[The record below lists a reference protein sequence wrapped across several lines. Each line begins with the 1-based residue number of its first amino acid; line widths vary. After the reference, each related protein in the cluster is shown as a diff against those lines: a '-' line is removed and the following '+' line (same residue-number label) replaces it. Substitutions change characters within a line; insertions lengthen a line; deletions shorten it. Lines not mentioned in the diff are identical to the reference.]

1 MFSKITTILALALV
15 ATASAAA
22 PKAAKCPVSKKEAS
36 WSMWP
41 EGQESTCMHM
51 QKNWKVC
58 TTNGDP
64 NHSIVMKMCP
74 ATCAMARGDACPK
87 AAPVLS
93 AASKAKIISAVK
105 KANAKK
111 LAKKVAPKKVKAV
124 KKVVKKVVAKK
135 VKAVK
140 KLVKK
145 VLAKKVKAVLKKRH
159 VLTRD
164 PVRKQTGIVSS
175 AHPKGNRG
183 GVNHTAVRVARIGQF
198 GTKSFLDSRAA
209 FKQAQDA
216 RAIFRSRQKVL
227 ADKRNSESEIYF
239 KSLAEWIKAKAVAA
253 KAKED
258 LKVAKDAHDV
268 AKTEVKRLEGIK
280 TTQTKTRNTTR
291 DAHDLAKKTH
301 RLSLAELAKLKAT
314 RVTADAAVDETK
326 KKLV

>member
-1 MFSKITTILALALV
+1 
-15 ATASAAA
+15 
-22 PKAAKCPVSKKEAS
+22 
-36 WSMWP
+36 
-41 EGQESTCMHM
+41 M

-64 NHSIVMKMCP
+64 NHNIVMKMCP

-124 KKVVKKVVAKK
+124 KKLAKKVAPKK

-140 KLVKK
+140 KVVKK
-145 VLAKKVKAVLKKRH
+145 VAAKKVPAVKKLVKMISAKKVKAVLKKHVRLTRDPVRVAPRLH

-239 KSLAEWIKAKAVAA
+239 KSLAVYIKAKAVAV

-258 LKVAKDAHDV
+258 LKVAK
-268 AKTEVKRLEGIK
+268 
-280 TTQTKTRNTTR
+280 

-301 RLSLAELAKLKAT
+301 RLSLAELAKLRAT

-326 KKLV
+326 KKLVEDKVAAADAKTKSAA

>member
-1 MFSKITTILALALV
+1 
-15 ATASAAA
+15 
-22 PKAAKCPVSKKEAS
+22 
-36 WSMWP
+36 
-41 EGQESTCMHM
+41 M

-64 NHSIVMKMCP
+64 NHNIVMKMCP

-111 LAKKVAPKKVKAV
+111 LAPKKVKAV
-124 KKVVKKVVAKK
+124 KKVVAKK
-135 VKAVK
+135 VKAVKKLVKKVAAKKVPAVK

-227 ADKRNSESEIYF
+227 AAKRNSESEIYF

-258 LKVAKDAHDV
+258 LKLAKDAHDV

-301 RLSLAELAKLKAT
+301 RLSLAELAKLKTT
-314 RVTADAAVDETK
+314 RVAADATVDETK
-326 KKLV
+326 KKLVEDKAAAADAKTKSDN

>member
-1 MFSKITTILALALV
+1 
-15 ATASAAA
+15 
-22 PKAAKCPVSKKEAS
+22 
-36 WSMWP
+36 
-41 EGQESTCMHM
+41 M

-64 NHSIVMKMCP
+64 NHNIAMKMCP

-93 AASKAKIISAVK
+93 AASKVKIIAAVK
-105 KANAKK
+105 KADAKK
-111 LAKKVAPKKVKAV
+111 L
-124 KKVVKKVVAKK
+124 VKKVVAKK
-135 VKAVK
+135 VKAVKKLVKKVAAKKVPAVK

-239 KSLAEWIKAKAVAA
+239 KAKAVAV

-268 AKTEVKRLEGIK
+268 AKTGVKRLEGIK

-291 DAHDLAKKTH
+291 DAHDSAKKTH
-301 RLSLAELAKLKAT
+301 RLSLA
-314 RVTADAAVDETK
+314 
-326 KKLV
+326 

>member
-1 MFSKITTILALALV
+1 
-15 ATASAAA
+15 
-22 PKAAKCPVSKKEAS
+22 
-36 WSMWP
+36 
-41 EGQESTCMHM
+41 M

-64 NHSIVMKMCP
+64 NHNIVMKMCP

-145 VLAKKVKAVLKKRH
+145 VSAKKVKAVLKKHVRLTRDPVRIAPRLH

-227 ADKRNSESEIYF
+227 AAKRNSESEIYF
-239 KSLAEWIKAKAVAA
+239 KSLAEWIKAKAVAV

-268 AKTEVKRLEGIK
+268 AKTEVKRLDGIK

-291 DAHDLAKKTH
+291 DAHDLAKRTH
-301 RLSLAELAKLKAT
+301 RLSLAELAKLKTT
-314 RVTADAAVDETK
+314 RVAADAAVDETK
-326 KKLV
+326 KKLVEDKAAAADAKTKSDN

>member
-1 MFSKITTILALALV
+1 
-15 ATASAAA
+15 
-22 PKAAKCPVSKKEAS
+22 
-36 WSMWP
+36 
-41 EGQESTCMHM
+41 M

-64 NHSIVMKMCP
+64 NHNIVMKMCP

-111 LAKKVAPKKVKAV
+111 LAKKVAPKKVP
-124 KKVVKKVVAKK
+124 
-135 VKAVK
+135 AVK
-140 KLVKK
+140 KLVKMIS
-145 VLAKKVKAVLKKRH
+145 AKKVKAVLKKHVRLTRDPVRVAPRLH

-239 KSLAEWIKAKAVAA
+239 KSLAVYIKAKAVAV

-326 KKLV
+326 KKLLPLMPRPRAPLKRRSLTLTRTRSTPLRTNGM

>member
-1 MFSKITTILALALV
+1 
-15 ATASAAA
+15 
-22 PKAAKCPVSKKEAS
+22 
-36 WSMWP
+36 
-41 EGQESTCMHM
+41 M

-64 NHSIVMKMCP
+64 NHNIVMKMCP

-159 VLTRD
+159 VLARD

-227 ADKRNSESEIYF
+227 AAKRNSESEIYF
-239 KSLAEWIKAKAVAA
+239 KSLAVYIKAKAVAV

-268 AKTEVKRLEGIK
+268 AKTEVKRLAKLK

-301 RLSLAELAKLKAT
+301 RLSLAELAKLKTT
-314 RVTADAAVDETK
+314 RVAADATVDETK
-326 KKLV
+326 KKLVEDKVAAADAKTKSDN

>member
-1 MFSKITTILALALV
+1 
-15 ATASAAA
+15 
-22 PKAAKCPVSKKEAS
+22 
-36 WSMWP
+36 
-41 EGQESTCMHM
+41 M

-64 NHSIVMKMCP
+64 NHNIVMKMCP

-135 VKAVK
+135 VNAVK
-140 KLVKK
+140 KLVKM
-145 VLAKKVKAVLKKRH
+145 VSAKKVKAVLKKRH

-227 ADKRNSESEIYF
+227 AAKRNSESEIYF
-239 KSLAEWIKAKAVAA
+239 KSLAVYIKAKAVAV

-268 AKTEVKRLEGIK
+268 AKTEVKRLSGIK

-301 RLSLAELAKLKAT
+301 RLSLAELAKLKTT
-314 RVTADAAVDETK
+314 RVAADATVDETK
-326 KKLV
+326 KKLVEDKVAAADAKTKSDN

>member
-1 MFSKITTILALALV
+1 
-15 ATASAAA
+15 
-22 PKAAKCPVSKKEAS
+22 
-36 WSMWP
+36 
-41 EGQESTCMHM
+41 M

-64 NHSIVMKMCP
+64 NHNIVMKMCP

-111 LAKKVAPKKVKAV
+111 LVKKVVPKKVKAV
-124 KKVVKKVVAKK
+124 KKLVKKVAAKK
-135 VKAVK
+135 VPAVK

-239 KSLAEWIKAKAVAA
+239 KSLADWIKAKAVAV

-268 AKTEVKRLEGIK
+268 AKDEVKDSVESRPPRRRQGTPPEMP
-280 TTQTKTRNTTR
+280 
-291 DAHDLAKKTH
+291 
-301 RLSLAELAKLKAT
+301 
-314 RVTADAAVDETK
+314 
-326 KKLV
+326 

>member
-1 MFSKITTILALALV
+1 
-15 ATASAAA
+15 
-22 PKAAKCPVSKKEAS
+22 
-36 WSMWP
+36 
-41 EGQESTCMHM
+41 M

-64 NHSIVMKMCP
+64 NHNIVMKMCP

-124 KKVVKKVVAKK
+124 KKVVKKVV
-135 VKAVK
+135 
-140 KLVKK
+140 
-145 VLAKKVKAVLKKRH
+145 AKKVKAVLKKRH

-239 KSLAEWIKAKAVAA
+239 KSLAVYIKAKAVAV

-291 DAHDLAKKTH
+291 DAHDSAKKTH

>member
-1 MFSKITTILALALV
+1 M
-15 ATASAAA
+15 
-22 PKAAKCPVSKKEAS
+22 
-36 WSMWP
+36 
-41 EGQESTCMHM
+41 
-51 QKNWKVC
+51 
-58 TTNGDP
+58 
-64 NHSIVMKMCP
+64 
-74 ATCAMARGDACPK
+74 
-87 AAPVLS
+87 
-93 AASKAKIISAVK
+93 
-105 KANAKK
+105 
-111 LAKKVAPKKVKAV
+111 
-124 KKVVKKVVAKK
+124 
-135 VKAVK
+135 

-227 ADKRNSESEIYF
+227 AAKRNSESEIYF

-258 LKVAKDAHDV
+258 LKVAKDAHD
-268 AKTEVKRLEGIK
+268 
-280 TTQTKTRNTTR
+280 
-291 DAHDLAKKTH
+291 LAKKTH
-301 RLSLAELAKLKAT
+301 RLSLAELAKLKTT
-314 RVTADAAVDETK
+314 RVAADATVDETK
-326 KKLV
+326 KKLVEDKAAAADAKTKSAA

>member
-1 MFSKITTILALALV
+1 
-15 ATASAAA
+15 
-22 PKAAKCPVSKKEAS
+22 
-36 WSMWP
+36 
-41 EGQESTCMHM
+41 M

-64 NHSIVMKMCP
+64 NHNIVMKMCP

-111 LAKKVAPKKVKAV
+111 LAPKKVKAV

-135 VKAVK
+135 VKAVKKLVKKVAAKKVPAVK

-239 KSLAEWIKAKAVAA
+239 KSLAVYIKAKAVAV

-291 DAHDLAKKTH
+291 DAHDSAKKTH
-301 RLSLAELAKLKAT
+301 RLSLAELTKLKAT
-314 RVTADAAVDETK
+314 RVAADAAVDETK

>member
-1 MFSKITTILALALV
+1 
-15 ATASAAA
+15 
-22 PKAAKCPVSKKEAS
+22 
-36 WSMWP
+36 
-41 EGQESTCMHM
+41 M

-64 NHSIVMKMCP
+64 NHNIVMKMCP

-124 KKVVKKVVAKK
+124 KKVVKKVAAKK
-135 VKAVK
+135 VPAVK
-140 KLVKK
+140 KLVKMIS
-145 VLAKKVKAVLKKRH
+145 AKKVKAVLKKHVRLTRDPVRVAPRLH

-239 KSLAEWIKAKAVAA
+239 KSLAVYIKAKAVAV

-258 LKVAKDAHDV
+258 LKVAK
-268 AKTEVKRLEGIK
+268 
-280 TTQTKTRNTTR
+280 

-301 RLSLAELAKLKAT
+301 RLSLAELAKLRAT

-326 KKLV
+326 KKLVEDKVAAADAKTKSAA

>member
-1 MFSKITTILALALV
+1 
-15 ATASAAA
+15 
-22 PKAAKCPVSKKEAS
+22 
-36 WSMWP
+36 
-41 EGQESTCMHM
+41 M

-64 NHSIVMKMCP
+64 NHNIVMKMCP

-93 AASKAKIISAVK
+93 AASKVKIIAAVK
-105 KANAKK
+105 KADAKK

-124 KKVVKKVVAKK
+124 KKLVKMISAKKVVKKLAAKK
-135 VKAVK
+135 VPAVK

-227 ADKRNSESEIYF
+227 AAKRNSEFEIYF
-239 KSLAEWIKAKAVAA
+239 KSLAVYIKAKAVAV

-268 AKTEVKRLEGIK
+268 AKTEVKRLSGIK

>member
-1 MFSKITTILALALV
+1 
-15 ATASAAA
+15 
-22 PKAAKCPVSKKEAS
+22 
-36 WSMWP
+36 
-41 EGQESTCMHM
+41 M

-64 NHSIVMKMCP
+64 NHNIVMKMCP

-87 AAPVLS
+87 AAPALS

-145 VLAKKVKAVLKKRH
+145 VAAKKVKAVLKKRHVLTRDPVRVAPRLH

-239 KSLAEWIKAKAVAA
+239 KSLAVYIKAKAVAV

-258 LKVAKDAHDV
+258 LKVAK
-268 AKTEVKRLEGIK
+268 
-280 TTQTKTRNTTR
+280 

-301 RLSLAELAKLKAT
+301 RLSLAELAKLRAT

-326 KKLV
+326 KKLVEDKVAAADAKTKSAA

>member
-1 MFSKITTILALALV
+1 
-15 ATASAAA
+15 
-22 PKAAKCPVSKKEAS
+22 
-36 WSMWP
+36 
-41 EGQESTCMHM
+41 M

-64 NHSIVMKMCP
+64 NHNIVMKMCP

-93 AASKAKIISAVK
+93 AASKAKTISAVK

-111 LAKKVAPKKVKAV
+111 LAKKVAPKKVKA
-124 KKVVKKVVAKK
+124 AKK
-135 VKAVK
+135 VPAVK
-140 KLVKK
+140 KLVKMIS
-145 VLAKKVKAVLKKRH
+145 AKKVKAVLKKHVRLTRDPVRVAPRLH

-239 KSLAEWIKAKAVAA
+239 KSLAVYIKAKAVAV

-268 AKTEVKRLEGIK
+268 AKTEVKRLAKLK

-314 RVTADAAVDETK
+314 RVAADATVDETK
-326 KKLV
+326 KKLVEDTAAAADAKTKSAN

>member
-1 MFSKITTILALALV
+1 
-15 ATASAAA
+15 
-22 PKAAKCPVSKKEAS
+22 
-36 WSMWP
+36 
-41 EGQESTCMHM
+41 M

-64 NHSIVMKMCP
+64 NHNIVMKMCP

-159 VLTRD
+159 VLARD

-227 ADKRNSESEIYF
+227 AAKRNSESEIYF
-239 KSLAEWIKAKAVAA
+239 KSLAEWIKAKAVAV

-268 AKTEVKRLEGIK
+268 ATAEVKRLRGIK

-291 DAHDLAKKTH
+291 DAHDLAKTTH
-301 RLSLAELAKLKAT
+301 RLSLAELAKLKTT
-314 RVTADAAVDETK
+314 RVAADAAVDETK
-326 KKLV
+326 KKLVTDKTAAADAKTKSAN

>member
-1 MFSKITTILALALV
+1 
-15 ATASAAA
+15 
-22 PKAAKCPVSKKEAS
+22 
-36 WSMWP
+36 
-41 EGQESTCMHM
+41 M

-64 NHSIVMKMCP
+64 NHNIVMKMCP

-111 LAKKVAPKKVKAV
+111 PAKKVAPKKVKAV
-124 KKVVKKVVAKK
+124 KKVVKKVAAKK
-135 VKAVK
+135 VPAVK
-140 KLVKK
+140 KLVKMIS
-145 VLAKKVKAVLKKRH
+145 AKKVKAVLKKHVRLTRDPVRVAPRLH

-239 KSLAEWIKAKAVAA
+239 KSLAVYIKAKAVAV

-291 DAHDLAKKTH
+291 DAHDSAKKTH
-301 RLSLAELAKLKAT
+301 RLSLAELT
-314 RVTADAAVDETK
+314 
-326 KKLV
+326 

>member
-1 MFSKITTILALALV
+1 
-15 ATASAAA
+15 
-22 PKAAKCPVSKKEAS
+22 
-36 WSMWP
+36 
-41 EGQESTCMHM
+41 M

-64 NHSIVMKMCP
+64 NHNIVMKMCP

-93 AASKAKIISAVK
+93 AASKVKIIAAVK
-105 KANAKK
+105 KADAKK
-111 LAKKVAPKKVKAV
+111 LAKKVTPKKVKAV

-135 VKAVK
+135 VPAVK
-140 KLVKK
+140 KLVKMIS
-145 VLAKKVKAVLKKRH
+145 AKKVKAVLKKHVVRLTRDPVRVLKKRH

-227 ADKRNSESEIYF
+227 AAKRNSESEIYF

-268 AKTEVKRLEGIK
+268 ATAEVKRLRGIK

-326 KKLV
+326 KKLVEDKAAAADAKTKSDN

>member
-1 MFSKITTILALALV
+1 
-15 ATASAAA
+15 
-22 PKAAKCPVSKKEAS
+22 
-36 WSMWP
+36 
-41 EGQESTCMHM
+41 M

-64 NHSIVMKMCP
+64 NHTIVMKMCP

-135 VKAVK
+135 VPAVK
-140 KLVKK
+140 KLVKMIS
-145 VLAKKVKAVLKKRH
+145 AKKVKAVLKKH

-164 PVRKQTGIVSS
+164 PVRIAPKAMIKRDLRIVSS
-175 AHPKGNRG
+175 AHPAGNRG

-227 ADKRNSESEIYF
+227 AAKRNSESEIYF
-239 KSLAEWIKAKAVAA
+239 KSLAVYIKAKAVAV

>member
-1 MFSKITTILALALV
+1 
-15 ATASAAA
+15 
-22 PKAAKCPVSKKEAS
+22 
-36 WSMWP
+36 
-41 EGQESTCMHM
+41 M

-64 NHSIVMKMCP
+64 NHNIVMKMCP

-135 VKAVK
+135 VKAVKKLVKKVAAKKVPAVK

-239 KSLAEWIKAKAVAA
+239 KAKAVAV

-268 AKTEVKRLEGIK
+268 AKTGVKRLEGIK

-291 DAHDLAKKTH
+291 DAHDSAKKTH
-301 RLSLAELAKLKAT
+301 RLSLA
-314 RVTADAAVDETK
+314 
-326 KKLV
+326 

>member
-1 MFSKITTILALALV
+1 
-15 ATASAAA
+15 
-22 PKAAKCPVSKKEAS
+22 
-36 WSMWP
+36 
-41 EGQESTCMHM
+41 M

-64 NHSIVMKMCP
+64 NHNIVMKMCP

-227 ADKRNSESEIYF
+227 AAKRNSESEIYF

>member
-1 MFSKITTILALALV
+1 
-15 ATASAAA
+15 
-22 PKAAKCPVSKKEAS
+22 
-36 WSMWP
+36 
-41 EGQESTCMHM
+41 M

-64 NHSIVMKMCP
+64 NHNIVMKMCP

-135 VKAVK
+135 VNAVK
-140 KLVKK
+140 KLVKM
-145 VLAKKVKAVLKKRH
+145 VSAKKVKAVLKKRH

-227 ADKRNSESEIYF
+227 AAKRNSESEIYF

-314 RVTADAAVDETK
+314 RVAADAAVDETK

>member
-1 MFSKITTILALALV
+1 
-15 ATASAAA
+15 
-22 PKAAKCPVSKKEAS
+22 
-36 WSMWP
+36 
-41 EGQESTCMHM
+41 M

-64 NHSIVMKMCP
+64 NHNIVMKMCP

-227 ADKRNSESEIYF
+227 AAKRNSESEIYF

-268 AKTEVKRLEGIK
+268 AKTEVMRLEGIK

>member
-1 MFSKITTILALALV
+1 
-15 ATASAAA
+15 
-22 PKAAKCPVSKKEAS
+22 
-36 WSMWP
+36 
-41 EGQESTCMHM
+41 M

-64 NHSIVMKMCP
+64 NHNIVMKMCP

-135 VKAVK
+135 VKAVKKLVKKVAAKKVPAVK

-239 KSLAEWIKAKAVAA
+239 KSLAVYIKAKAVAV

-314 RVTADAAVDETK
+314 RVTADATVDETK
-326 KKLV
+326 KKLLPLMPRPRAPLKRRSLTLTRTRSTPLRTNGM